1 MYSLYCVIQS
11 IFESTIVCFPKDG
24 DKIAARLQ
32 VTPHR
37 YIGLGAT
44 FIPILG
50 ALSPFDTCTACNV

>member
-1 MYSLYCVIQS
+1 VIQS

>member
-37 YIGLGAT
+37 YINLGAT

-50 ALSPFDTCTACNV
+50 ALSPFDTCTA